1 MAANRPIRNEKLL
14 TPPQYMKLRLL
25 PGVLVFGASALSFCA
40 FGNDVSFP
48 AGSFENGTA
57 SSWEQTQ
64 SGTATVS
71 TPTEN
76 GNTFGRINITG
87 SGTGTLGN
95 VIPTSFFA
103 NSVYVVTLDVRS
115 STMAALASGQLTLQI
130 VDGNGNVVKQLSQN
144 EMLNAFGTN
153 ATSSA
158 STVTPLLQAVAGD
171 SGLLP
176 ELQVLL
182 TDVSASSSPDT
193 LLASIQHLIDTLVG
207 QDPSVLTKLVDVL
220 DQVLAGTLD
229 ITTLNDTQLGS
240 LLNVSSASP
249 IIAAVRNLVTF
260 LPAQNGPIV
269 ALVDVLKVLTS
280 SEISS
285 VDNLLAA
292 IVSDGNLLTPVTNI
306 LTYALGNGGLLSSLT
321 ADETRNL
328 MGSLDPTQTGFQPIS
343 AIFSTTATPPQGAMG
358 IQISSG
364 AGTAVSQTA
373 DVDNIAVRQFSLAS
387 PPVSGPS
394 LNQPQVII
402 FGHTVRK
409 TPRDLVILRGA
420 AIVPSGTA
428 GIARVQ
434 YSIVP
439 PGKRHAKFRN
449 AHGTVRWTVRVPLTT
464 TRTRVFIRAIGTNGL
479 VSPTRRA
486 IIIRTTPP
494 GA

>member
-1 MAANRPIRNEKLL
+1 
-14 TPPQYMKLRLL
+14 MKLRLL
-25 PGVLVFGASALSFCA
+25 PVVLVFGASALVFRA

-64 SGTATVS
+64 SGTATVT

-87 SGTGTLGN
+87 TGTGTLGN
-95 VIPTSFFA
+95 VVPTLFLS

-130 VDGNGNVVKQLSQN
+130 VDGNGNVVKQLSQD

-158 STVTPLLQAVAGD
+158 STLTPLLQAIAGD

-182 TDVSASSSPDT
+182 TDVSASSSPDA

-229 ITTLNDTQLGS
+229 ITTLTDTQLGN
-240 LLNVSSASP
+240 LLNVGSTSP
-249 IIAAVRNLVTF
+249 LIAAVRDLVTF

-269 ALVDVLKVLTS
+269 ALEDVLKVLTTG
-280 SEISS
+280 EITG

-292 IVSDGNLLTPVTNI
+292 IVGDGNLLTPVTNI
-306 LTYALGNGGLLSSLT
+306 LTYALGDGGLLSSLT
-321 ADETRNL
+321 TDQTRNL
-328 MGSLDPTQTGFQPIS
+328 MGSLDPSQSAFQPVS
-343 AIFSTTATPPQGAMG
+343 AIFSTTATPPPGAMG
-358 IQISSG
+358 VQISSG
-364 AGTAVSQTA
+364 AGTAASQTA

-387 PPVSGPS
+387 PPVSGPL

-402 FGHTVRK
+402 FGRSVRK
-409 TPRDLVILRGA
+409 TPRDLMVLRGA

-428 GIARVQ
+428 AIARVQ

-439 PGKRHAKFRN
+439 PGKHHAKFRN
-449 AHGTVRWTVRVPLTT
+449 ARGTARWSVRVPLTT
-464 TRTRVFIRAIGTNGL
+464 TRTRVFVRAIGTNGL
-479 VSPTRRA
+479 VSPTRRVV
-486 IIIRTTPP
+486 IIRTTPP